1 MSLSTEQMSRGV
13 VFRGKRRKI
22 KIGTLRNFSFWGLRK
37 VFWLKAAQKKKTHC
51 WLMSPYMSEGGRH
64 STRCPTFFVLDRQ
77 ISCESSSSRRLWNTG
92 SRGLSGGINETPI
105 TQSKGKVFFLVCRA
119 GNKQDK
125 NSTSIWSV
133 WSGSP
138 APLHGED
145 ISRLFAGFF
154 ISLLAPVEWCMFIST
169 VGWHPDSYYRF
180 YNFPKDTRECD
191 QILAKL
197 SSAVFCG

>member
-138 APLHGED
+138 LLCRERT
-145 ISRLFAGFF
+145 SLVFLLVSLFHCWLLLNGACSSTLLAGIQTAIIDSI
-154 ISLLAPVEWCMFIST
+154 ISLKI
-169 VGWHPDSYYRF
+169 
-180 YNFPKDTRECD
+180 RENVIKFL
-191 QILAKL
+191 QN
-197 SSAVFCG
+197 